1 MSPKAA
7 NYKANSIVYFKG
19 DIDERI
25 YILQAGKV
33 VLKSNDIETG
43 QELQD
48 LIRTGEFFGV
58 KSSLGK
64 YPREETAVVLQD
76 SAMVTFTVPEFEQ
89 VAMSNTRIIMK
100 MLKVFS
106 TQLRRIHGQVQ
117 NLLSTGEQLNP
128 ESGLFNIGEY
138 YMKSRKYTQALYAFR
153 RYLTYYPSGK
163 HAAEAAESV
172 QVAERYTQTAQP
184 SPSRGAGPKA
194 GAAPLSPPVQ
204 PAPAAPS
211 PPRPQTGTHGKEMS
225 DDAKSYYNA
234 VSLFSQQKY
243 QQAMDEF
250 KAIVNS
256 AADREYGIKSLFEIG
271 RCLHSLEDYANCI
284 RHFTT
289 MIQKYPKH
297 PELVDSLFYLGTC
310 NEKNGDTAKAESF
323 YKKIL
328 SMSSEDMPVHRKAR
342 KALRNLSGS

>member
-19 DIDERI
+19 DINERI
-25 YILQAGKV
+25 YVLKSGKV
-33 VLKSNDIETG
+33 VLKYNDIETG
-43 QELQD
+43 QEMQD
-48 LIRTGEFFGV
+48 VIQTGEFFGV

-76 SAMVTFTVPEFEQ
+76 SAMVTFSVPEFEQ
-89 VAMSNTRIIMK
+89 VAMANTRIIMK

-106 TQLRRIHGQVQ
+106 TQLRRIHKQVR
-117 NLLSTGEQLNP
+117 NLISTGEQVNP
-128 ESGLFNIGEY
+128 ETGLYNIGEY
-138 YMKSRKYTQALYAFR
+138 YMKCRKYNQALYAFR

-163 HAAEAAESV
+163 HASEAAESI
-172 QVAERYTQTAQP
+172 QVAERYTQTERP
-184 SPSRGAGPKA
+184 SGRAAEAVPEVRPASPAPPPPPKA
-194 GAAPLSPPVQ
+194 PLQ
-204 PAPAAPS
+204 
-211 PPRPQTGTHGKEMS
+211 GKEMS

-243 QQAMDEF
+243 DQAMEEF

-256 AADREYGIKSLFEIG
+256 AADREYGIKSLFEMG
-271 RCLHSLEDYANCI
+271 RCLYSLDDYDNCI
-284 RHFTT
+284 KHFTT

-297 PELVDSLFYLGTC
+297 PELVDSLFYLGVC
-310 NEKNGDTAKAESF
+310 NEKKGEAKKAESF

-342 KALRNLSGS
+342 KALRNLTGS